1 MGLVA
6 AFVEKQGGVAPR
18 AAAVAATSRGEVE
31 RSLADGSVV
40 CSGRGRLTLASCDR
54 AVSTAFGLR
63 GVLCL
68 TSAAL
73 WHGWAVKVVPERPH
87 VLVGRGRR
95 LTPEQLRLAQVHRG
109 SLLPEQ
115 VRDGVATDLETTL
128 EQCVRQLPE
137 DEGLAVADSALRSGV
152 PPQVLNRVAASAQ
165 GPGAAKV
172 RRVLG
177 RADDRAANPFESV
190 LRHLSLDVPGLR
202 LVPQRV
208 VVGSRQTVRP
218 DLVDEDLRIVVE
230 ADSFEWHGGRG
241 DLRRDA
247 RRYNLLVVDG
257 WLVLRFSWEDV
268 MFDADY
274 VREVL
279 TAAARMRTQ
288 VRHCPGCAA

>member
-1 MGLVA
+1 MGLVVA
-6 AFVEKQGGVAPR
+6 YVEQQGGFTAR
-18 AAAVAATSRGEVE
+18 SAAVAATSRGEVD
-31 RSLADGSVV
+31 RALADGSVV
-40 CSGRGRLTLASCDR
+40 AAGRGRLTLRSCDR
-54 AVSTAFGLR
+54 ATAVAHGLR

-73 WHGWAVKVVPERPH
+73 WHGWAVKTVPAAPH
-87 VLVGRGRR
+87 VLISRNRR
-95 LTPEQLRLAQVHRG
+95 LTAEQRALAQVHRG
-109 SLLPEQ
+109 ALMPEQ
-115 VRDGVATDLETTL
+115 VRDGVATDVETTL
-128 EQCVRQLPE
+128 EQCARQLPE

-152 PPQVLNRVAASAQ
+152 PPQVLVRVAVSAR

-177 RADDRAANPFESV
+177 RADGRAANPFESV
-190 LRHLSLDVPGLR
+190 LRHIALDVPGLR

-208 VVGSRQTVRP
+208 VLGPRQTVRP
-218 DLVDEDLRIVVE
+218 DLVDEELHIVVE

-247 RRYNLLVVDG
+247 RRYNLLVIDG

-268 MFDADY
+268 MFDPDH

-279 TAAARMRTQ
+279 TAAAQMRTQ
-288 VRHCPGCAA
+288 PDTCPRCAS

>member
-6 AFVEKQGGVAPR
+6 AFVEEQGGVAAR
-18 AAAVAATSRGEVE
+18 AAAVAATSRGDVA
-31 RSLADGSVV
+31 RALADGSVV
-40 CSGRGRLTLASCDR
+40 RSGYGRLTLPSCDL
-54 AVSTAFGLR
+54 AVATAYGLR

-73 WHGWAVKVVPERPH
+73 WHGWAVKTVPDRPH

-95 LTPEQLRLAQVHRG
+95 LSPEQQRLAEVHRG
-109 SLLPEQ
+109 ALLSEQ
-115 VRDGVATDLETTL
+115 VRDGVVTDVETTL
-128 EQCVRQLPE
+128 EQCARQLPE

-152 PPQVLNRVAASAQ
+152 PPQVLARVSASVR
-165 GPGAAKV
+165 GPGSAKV

-177 RADDRAANPFESV
+177 LADDRAANPFESV
-190 LRHLSLDVPGLR
+190 LRHLALGVPGLH
-202 LVPQRV
+202 LTPQRV

-230 ADSFEWHGGRG
+230 ADSFQWHGGRA

-247 RRYNLLVVDG
+247 RRYNLLTVDG

-268 MFDADY
+268 MFDPDH

-288 VRHCPGCAA
+288 VGRCPGCAA